1 MTLKII
7 TYLALFLF
15 PTMANLVEHAGSTAM
30 GALGILGI
38 FAWMTRTTKPAF
50 DPRERIVLWS
60 FAVYFLVCLCFY
72 IGHSFFKDN
81 FSFFHEIS
89 HWELSHEIR
98 MLGIIPVIYLLYRTG
113 LKRWVLWYGS
123 ATAAILSG
131 AYSIFYIYVIS
142 NAPGLAEAPRATGA
156 YHPIAFGDLSLA
168 MGFISLSGIRY
179 FQEKHKL
186 LILVPAIALLSGILA
201 CFLSGTRMAFVAIP
215 FLALVFFI
223 QLGTFS
229 RPWTYRLLAIS
240 TIIILSVSF
249 YHLPKSPLEHRLKAG
264 ISGAKAFFEGKSS
277 GYYAVHLVM
286 WAEGWELFSKHPFIG
301 SGNKGYEKMI
311 REKAAAGQIPVEF
324 VKFNSPHNM
333 YLANMDAYGIT
344 GLFILMGIFLTP
356 LPKLIRAART
366 PGPGRDIAYA
376 GIMLIVAFM
385 LFGTTETIFLRNINI
400 NFYIIM
406 LAVIITLIREFEHLS
421 IREKS

>member
-1 MTLKII
+1 MALKII

-30 GALGILGI
+30 VVLVILGI
-38 FAWMTRTTKPAF
+38 FAWMTRTTAPAF
-50 DPRERIVLWS
+50 TRHEKNVLWS
-60 FAVYFLVCLCFY
+60 FALYFLATLCFY
-72 IGHSFFKDN
+72 IGHSFFKEN
-81 FSFFHEIS
+81 FSLNWELR
-89 HWELSHEIR
+89 HWELRHEVR
-98 MLGIIPVIYLLYRTG
+98 MLGIIPLFYLLHRTG

-123 ATAAILSG
+123 ATAAILAG

-142 NAPGLAEAPRATGA
+142 YAPGLAEAPRATGA

-168 MGFISLSGIRY
+168 LGFISLSGIRY

-186 LILVPAIALLSGILA
+186 LILVPAIALLGGILA

-215 FLALVFFI
+215 FLALIFFF
-223 QLGTFS
+223 QLGTFG
-229 RPWTYRLLAIS
+229 RPWAYRLLTIS

-264 ISGAKAFFEGKSS
+264 IAGAKAFFEGKSS
-277 GYYAVHLVM
+277 GHYAVHLVM
-286 WAEGWELFSKHPFIG
+286 WSQGWELFSKHPFIG
-301 SGNKGYEKMI
+301 SGNRGYEKMI
-311 REKAAAGQIPVEF
+311 KEKAAAGQIPVELE
-324 VKFNSPHNM
+324 KFTSPHNM

-366 PGPGRDIAYA
+366 PGAGRDIAYA
-376 GIMLIVAFM
+376 GIMLVVAFM
-385 LFGTTETIFLRNINI
+385 LFGTTETIFIRNVNI
-400 NFYIIM
+400 NFYVIL
-406 LAVIITLIREFEHLS
+406 LAVIITLIREFEHLN
-421 IREKS
+421 IREK